1 MMEAI
6 PTISHCLDRSLVGFE
21 TTPSCCSFSVRRKGN
36 RQGWSDEA
44 PQLLMCQ
51 LTCHLQW
58 PRLAVPR
65 GQGSG
70 RPTLTLLCAT
80 TSNGMKRECCMAQ
93 QHRSD
98 VRLNAGQHG
107 CSGGPTNRSAEALGT
122 SDREWGGW
130 GAGIGHGRRVFSAI
144 LIPDVSNDSGCTKGA
159 SPFTYQSL

>member
-93 QHRSD
+93 QHRSERSFECRSAWLFWRTHKPVSRGIGD
-98 VRLNAGQHG
+98 KRQGVGRLG
-107 CSGGPTNRSAEALGT
+107 SRNRSWPQSFL
-122 SDREWGGW
+122 S
-130 GAGIGHGRRVFSAI
+130 HF
-144 LIPDVSNDSGCTKGA
+144 DSGCL
-159 SPFTYQSL
+159 Q